1 MTESEWLTCTDPVPM
16 LDLLRWQATDRKLR
30 LFAMA
35 CCRHI
40 PVLRTHPVVGR
51 ALDLGEEYAD
61 GRVDRAALRG
71 ANYDAWDVM
80 GDPRY
85 RGGPVYGNPAVRL
98 VDAASRTD
106 LQPPLLEVV
115 ILGVNAAF
123 PAASSRRSKVPAA
136 LLRDIFGPLPFR
148 PLTIEPSVLA
158 WNDRLVVRL
167 AQGIY
172 DERRWGD
179 MPVLADALLD
189 AGCDNE
195 AMLSHAREQGSSHVR
210 GCWVLDLLLN
220 KE

>member
-1 MTESEWLTCTDPVPM
+1 MTEGEWTACNDPVPM

-30 LFAMA
+30 LFAVA

-40 PVLRTHPVVGR
+40 HVLRTNPAVGR

-71 ANYDAWDVM
+71 ANRDAWDVM

-106 LQPPLLEVV
+106 LHPPLLEMV

-123 PAASSRRSKVPAA
+123 PAVSSTRSEVPAT

-148 PLTIEPSVLA
+148 PVTLGPSVLA
-158 WNDRLVVRL
+158 WNDRLVPRL
-167 AQGIY
+167 AQALY

-179 MPVLADALLD
+179 MPILADAMLD

-195 AMLSHAREQGSSHVR
+195 EILAHCRSGEEHVR
-210 GCWVLDLLLN
+210 GCWAIDLILG